1 MEHFVHTEQDDRSAY
16 IRLGIRFLGFF
27 MLWLILT
34 EGYPGAWS
42 FGLPVVIIALLVSG
56 KIHRSGTWQWRW
68 KGLCSFLPFFLWQSL
83 RGGIDVARRAID
95 PQLPL
100 APGFL
105 EHRLRLPL
113 GPSRIFLA
121 DIISLLPGTCSVSME
136 KEDVLLVHV
145 LDETM
150 PTEVSLY
157 RLEKLIAELFGLELN
172 NHNQG
177 GLE

>member
-1 MEHFVHTEQDDRSAY
+1 MQSAY
-16 IRLGIRFLGFF
+16 VGLGIRFLGFF
-27 MLWLILT
+27 MLWLVLT

-42 FGLPVVIIALLVSG
+42 FGLPVVLIALLVDG
-56 KIHRSGTWQWRW
+56 KFRRSGTWRWRL
-68 KGLCSFLPFFLWQSL
+68 KGLGDFLPFFLWQSL

-121 DIISLLPGTCSVSME
+121 DTISLLPGTCSVSME
-136 KEDVLLVHV
+136 KEGILLVHV
-145 LDETM
+145 LDEAM
-150 PTEVSLY
+150 PNKVFLC
-157 RLEKLIAELFGLELN
+157 RLEELIARLFGLD
-172 NHNQG
+172 
-177 GLE
+177 LEPPNPGTWNE